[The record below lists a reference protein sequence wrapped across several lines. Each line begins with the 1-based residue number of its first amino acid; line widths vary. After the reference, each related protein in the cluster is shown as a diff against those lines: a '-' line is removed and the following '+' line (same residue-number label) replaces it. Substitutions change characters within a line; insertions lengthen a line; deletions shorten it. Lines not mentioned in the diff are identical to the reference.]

1 MELNDLR
8 LDLARRQ
15 KKGLHFILASIFI
28 WTLILIA
35 QLVDASLW
43 QQNML
48 IFAASAALI
57 PISLVASKL
66 IHVDFQIKDNPLAR
80 LGLLASLNQLVYIL
94 IAMWAFA
101 EAPEKMLM
109 VYAIIFGAHMMPFS
123 WLYRSSTYL
132 VMSILIPVAALLLGV
147 LLPRYA
153 LAIFMVVVEIVFAYC
168 LHQECKKM

>member
-35 QLVDASLW
+35 QLVDASVWL
-43 QQNML
+43 QNML

-57 PISLVASKL
+57 PFSLLASRL
-66 IHVDFQIKDNPLAR
+66 IHVDFQIKGNPLAG
-80 LGLLASLNQLVYIL
+80 LALLASLNQLVYIL

-109 VYAIIFGAHMMPFS
+109 IYAMIFGAHMMPFS
-123 WLYRSSTYL
+123 WLYRSRTYL
-132 VMSILIPVAALLLGV
+132 VMSILIPVVALVLGV
-147 LLPRYA
+147 LLPRCV
-153 LAIFMVVVEIVFAYC
+153 LAIFMVVVEVVFAYC
-168 LHQECKKM
+168 LHLECKKL